1 LPARD
6 PSGSFASVSTA
17 TTQGIRITVSSRY
30 LPEQS
35 GQGRWAFSYKV
46 RIENVGDSTAQLKSR
61 HWIILDGNGKREDVR
76 GEGVVGKQPVLD
88 PGDTFEYSSGA
99 VLQAPHG
106 SMRGT
111 YQMVRDDGDGFE
123 AVIAPFPLM
132 PPGPLN

>member
-1 LPARD
+1 MK
-6 PSGSFASVSTA
+6 
-17 TTQGIRITVSSRY
+17 SRY
-30 LPEQS
+30 LSEQS
-35 GQGRWAFSYKV
+35 GQGRWAFSYTV
-46 RIENVGDSTAQLKSR
+46 RIENVGEAAAQLRSR
-61 HWIILDGNGKREDVR
+61 HWIILDGNGRREDVR
-76 GEGVVGKQPVLD
+76 GEGVVGKQPVLQ

-111 YQMVRDDGDGFE
+111 YQMVREDGDTFD